1 VLRQRGEHRAAEE
14 LLDSAV
20 RDATAMG
27 MRQRAAA
34 WAAGR
39 TSRHVTMR
47 RRENRWLVGFPG
59 REALV
64 EDLIG
69 MRHLARL
76 LAHPHVSLS
85 AVELAH
91 GGAEPAS
98 EQSILDGQARAAYTA
113 RAHEIAEEIPR
124 AEPARAEQLRREL
137 DALAVELDATTGLGG
152 RGRTFTGPAE
162 RARTSVR
169 KAIKRAVDVI
179 RAADPA
185 VAAVLDS
192 TISTGYQCV
201 YTPDR

>member
-1 VLRQRGEHRAAEE
+1 
-14 LLDSAV
+14 
-20 RDATAMG
+20 MG

-39 TSRHVTMR
+39 AARHVAMR
-47 RRENRWLVGFPG
+47 RRENRWLIGFPG
-59 REALV
+59 REVLV
-64 EDLIG
+64 DDLIG

-76 LAHPHVSLS
+76 LAHPNESIS

-91 GGAEPAS
+91 GGVAPAS
-98 EQSILDGQARAAYTA
+98 EQSILDDQARAAYTA

-137 DALAVELDATTGLGG
+137 DALAAELDATTGLGG
-152 RGRTFTGPAE
+152 RGRAFTGPAE

-179 RAADPA
+179 RAVDPA